1 VVEERTRIA
10 RELHDV
16 VAHHVSAIVIRAQA
30 AERLAPGRPEVAV
43 DALGWIADA
52 GKEAL
57 TGMRHAVHVLREAD
71 GHRAVELAPH
81 GDRAVE
87 LAPQPTLADLRGI
100 VERLAPVGL
109 DVEIALPD
117 PLPAVDPQVE
127 LAAVR
132 IAQEGVT
139 NTLRHAEARRA
150 VVRVAEEAGH
160 LVVAVDDDGRS
171 GRVPALSASGHG
183 LRGMAE
189 RAAACGGR
197 LDIARSD
204 LGGWSVRA
212 TLPYHQNGRT

>member
-1 VVEERTRIA
+1 
-10 RELHDV
+10 
-16 VAHHVSAIVIRAQA
+16 VAA
-30 AERLAPGRPEVAV
+30 

-57 TGMRHAVHVLREAD
+57 TGMRNAVQVLREP
-71 GHRAVELAPH
+71 GGVRAAQLGEPG

-87 LAPQPTLADLRGI
+87 LAPQPTLGDLRGI

-117 PLPAVDPQVE
+117 PLPALDPQVE

-139 NTLRHAEARRA
+139 NTLRHADARRA
-150 VVRVAEEAGH
+150 VVRVADQAGH
-160 LVVAVDDDGRS
+160 LIVAVDDDGRS
-171 GRVPALSASGHG
+171 STTPTPNASGHG

-189 RAAACGGR
+189 RAAACGGH
-197 LDIARSD
+197 LDITRSN
-204 LGGWSVRA
+204 LGGWSVQA
-212 TLPYHQNGRT
+212 TLPYHQNGRP